1 MSLDLVLAFHQWIDI
16 LEGLAAT
23 TPAEQKPLSVQI
35 MPYDEST
42 RLNSTYEILSFAYLY
57 REAIDIITGDHAMK
71 LRGLKLV
78 ESEWETVK
86 RLHDSLSGPV

>member
-16 LEGLAAT
+16 LEGLAAP